1 MAGLGIFPSPVYDKG
16 VKFKMIFIYIIIY
29 IYIYYSFQDVR
40 CFRNFSKLFSHFGI
54 FFGTSWNRE
63 VLADIIATQLDKVR
77 AQDPLMQKNGI
88 FMGFSGI

>member
-16 VKFKMIFIYIIIY
+16 VKFNMMF

-40 CFRNFSKLFSHFGI
+40 CFRNFSKLLSHFGI